1 MHTQSKIFIHTKI
14 LNTKKSFIDI
24 LEGKNASWKRIIL
37 FTSFLPLLPVS
48 LFPLCTNNVFSFLL
62 FTGSHLL
69 LGSGGGSSV
78 GGGGGGSRDSGGSRH
93 HHHHHHQTSSRSNGP
108 SGRRK
113 LNSMDMQVSRNNN
126 KLFSFVNLFYFP
138 HIKKECNKLRDN

>member
-1 MHTQSKIFIHTKI
+1 MRCTQSLIFIHTKY
-14 LNTKKSFIDI
+14 LNTRKESFIDF
-24 LEGKNASWKRIIL
+24 LGGRTSVEKRIIL

-48 LFPLCTNNVFSFLL
+48 LFPLCNNNVFSFLI

-69 LGSGGGSSV
+69 LGSGGGTSV
-78 GGGGGGSRDSGGSRH
+78 GGGGGSRDSGGSR

-113 LNSMDMQVSRNNN
+113 LNSMDMQVS
-126 KLFSFVNLFYFP
+126 
-138 HIKKECNKLRDN
+138 